1 MPLSYRPPSGYP
13 AWAVV
18 EAIDMPMIN
27 HFVEQAIDNS
37 EKRFKGKLLSE
48 MSRQELMT
56 ALSYMI
62 QIVPALCE
70 RHKEE
75 LIELIGIKEAK

>member
-1 MPLSYRPPSGYP
+1 MY
-13 AWAVV
+13 VV
-18 EAIDMPMIN
+18 RLPVIN

-37 EKRFKGKLLSE
+37 EKRFKGKLLDD
-48 MSRQELMT
+48 MSRPELMA

-62 QIVPALCE
+62 QIVPVLCE

-75 LIELIGIKEAK
+75 LIEIIGIKERV